1 MEPIHGSGGSYA
13 VTKGDLYNYNYDQ
26 NYYQVSGL
34 DIKVQIRKKLPN
46 ITTTFNAESPHPSP
60 PLGET
65 TLPWCPDVLMWEP
78 LNMKTYREKI
88 DGMRIFLI
96 ENEENSEKPM
106 KKS

>member
-1 MEPIHGSGGSYA
+1 MRYNTITMDPYTTKADHGSGGSYA

-65 TLPWCPDVLMWEP
+65 TLP
-78 LNMKTYREKI
+78 
-88 DGMRIFLI
+88 
-96 ENEENSEKPM
+96 
-106 KKS
+106 